1 MLHHTSHIR
10 YHAAILCAA
19 QLCSTLYR
27 QADHSIT
34 SRLIQRLASAD
45 APKNSASLPPN
56 QCLTVQRHTGH
67 CYTLRDSIPNTWVLF
82 NTVGKAFPQYNQVK
96 SVKFIGCPFLPLI
109 PTSQQLRNAPSAVL
123 KPFQYISATYTKQA
137 TTSDPQFPYSH
148 FFCAK
153 SQRSNLKEDKL
164 LVAHLAKSPDT
175 A

>member
-1 MLHHTSHIR
+1 MLHHTSYVR
-10 YHAAILCAA
+10 YHAAILSAA

-34 SRLIQRLASAD
+34 SRLMQRLASAD
-45 APKNSASLPPN
+45 APKNSALLPPN
-56 QCLTVQRHTGH
+56 QCQTVQRHTGH
-67 CYTLRDSIPNTWVLF
+67 CNTPRDPIPNTWVLF
-82 NTVGKAFPQYNQVK
+82 NTESKTFPQYTGVK

-123 KPFQYISATYTKQA
+123 KPFQYISATYTKQT
-137 TTSDPQFPYSH
+137 TTSDPQFHYSH
-148 FFCAK
+148 FFCAN
-153 SQRSNLKEDKL
+153 SQRSNLEEDKL

>member
-1 MLHHTSHIR
+1 MPRHTSHIR

-56 QCLTVQRHTGH
+56 QCLTVQQHTGH
-67 CYTLRDSIPNTWVLF
+67 CYALRDSISKYMGAIQYSRQSIS
-82 NTVGKAFPQYNQVK
+82 TVNQVK
-96 SVKFIGCPFLPLI
+96 SVRFVGCPFLPLI

-123 KPFQYISATYTKQA
+123 KPFQYISATYTKQ
-137 TTSDPQFPYSH
+137 TITSAPQLRYSH
-148 FFCAK
+148 FFCTK
-153 SQRSNLKEDKL
+153 SQSSNFELGKL

>member
-1 MLHHTSHIR
+1 MSRHTSHIR

-56 QCLTVQRHTGH
+56 QCLTVQQHTGH
-67 CYTLRDSIPNTWVLF
+67 CYALRDSIPNTWVLF

-96 SVKFIGCPFLPLI
+96 SVRFVGCPFLPLI

-148 FFCAK
+148 FFCSN

-164 LVAHLAKSPDT
+164 LVV
-175 A
+175 